1 MNEFEELKE
10 TLAKISTAWN
20 EYFAYKYDIKLEDYQ
35 YMQKLIFKAQNIV
48 DFIDE
53 NKREFCLNIEEADA
67 DE

>member
-20 EYFAYKYDIKLEDYQ
+20 EYFAYKYDIKLKDYQ

-53 NKREFCLNIEEADA
+53 NKREFCLNIEEVDA
-67 DE
+67 E